1 MKAMPLSILRV
12 PFDDP
17 DWLYEIKCD
26 GFRGLAYVF
35 GGRCQ
40 LVSRKGHIYSA
51 PIFNRLGSAI
61 ASGIKAKNAVLDGE
75 ICALGSDGK
84 SIFANL
90 LFRRTK
96 WVYFYAFDLLWLNGK
111 DFRMKPLFERMR

>member
-26 GFRGLAYVF
+26 GFRGFAYVF

-51 PIFNRLGSAI
+51 PIFNRLGNLTDLSVATPI
-61 ASGIKAKNAVLDGE
+61 RLCRSWGE
-75 ICALGSDGK
+75 K
-84 SIFANL
+84 S
-90 LFRRTK
+90 RT
-96 WVYFYAFDLLWLNGK
+96 YL
-111 DFRMKPLFERMR
+111 P